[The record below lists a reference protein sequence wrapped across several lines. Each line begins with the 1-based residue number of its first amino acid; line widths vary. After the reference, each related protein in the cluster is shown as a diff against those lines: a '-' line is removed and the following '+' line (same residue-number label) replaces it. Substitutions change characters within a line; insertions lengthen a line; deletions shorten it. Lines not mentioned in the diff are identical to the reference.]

1 MEGQSIANPRE
12 SSSID
17 LQSMAMHGGSSSFL
31 TDDPLLLTMISSSS
45 AAHPQLP
52 PSYQGNG
59 GGGGGNP
66 EAIDGGSVAQ
76 TANGLNPNTGEP
88 EAKRKRGRPRK
99 YGPDGPILAPSSS
112 SALLSSSELINGPK
126 RRGRPLGSTKKHQM
140 VAQGTAKLESCLH
153 LICVNEGEDV
163 FAKIS
168 SFSQLESQTICILS
182 ATGVASKV
190 TLFQPSI
197 IPACGMVI
205 YEGWFEILSLTGS
218 FHNSS
223 DRQSLMGG
231 LTVSVADS
239 KGNVVGGRIAGSFV
253 AASPVLV
260 VLGSFIPGRLE
271 LKETNA
277 VPSPNLVS
285 GGTTN
290 TGNSSSRAAFSV
302 PSGDRMNPP
311 IQSPAICSDINSLDR
326 PVKLNFD
333 QEGGG
338 GERL

>member
-17 LQSMAMHGGSSSFL
+17 LQSMAMHGGSSSYL

-88 EAKRKRGRPRK
+88 ETKRKRGRPRK

-140 VAQGTAKLESCLH
+140 VAQGTAKLGSCLH
-153 LICVNEGEDV
+153 LICVNEG
-163 FAKIS
+163 
-168 SFSQLESQTICILS
+168 
-182 ATGVASKV
+182 
-190 TLFQPSI
+190 
-197 IPACGMVI
+197 
-205 YEGWFEILSLTGS
+205 EGWFEILSLTGS

-302 PSGDRMNPP
+302 PSGDPMNPP

-326 PVKLNFD
+326 PVKRNFD
-333 QEGGG
+333 QERGGV
-338 GERL
+338 ERL